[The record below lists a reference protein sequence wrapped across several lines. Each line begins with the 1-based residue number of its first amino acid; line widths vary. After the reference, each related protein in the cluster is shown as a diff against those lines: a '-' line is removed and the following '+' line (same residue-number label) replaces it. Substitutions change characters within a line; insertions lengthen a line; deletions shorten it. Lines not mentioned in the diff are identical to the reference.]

1 MRIIISVTKIFKYEH
16 LIFKHSQMVFQIFQM
31 AATSSRQ
38 LKNVCVLSR
47 FHYGK
52 YKDFVQAT
60 IDLGRVLIERKIH
73 PVYGGGDRWL
83 SRLVSQATFIGGSQ
97 VIGIIPEAL
106 KILGC
111 LPSPPIREE
120 LVVSDMKKRITET
133 LKHTGA
139 FIFLLGDLATLETLI
154 TFVSWAH

>member
-1 MRIIISVTKIFKYEH
+1 
-16 LIFKHSQMVFQIFQM
+16 M

-97 VIGIIPEAL
+97 VIAKKLFICASTANELLDLLEAYKPEPYPKTL
-106 KILGC
+106 TLDWSTNHG
-111 LPSPPIREE
+111 SGN
-120 LVVSDMKKRITET
+120 SKKHKLHLSLR
-133 LKHTGA
+133 L
-139 FIFLLGDLATLETLI
+139 
-154 TFVSWAH
+154 